1 LPEGMYGKDG
11 RMQREREREKER
23 EGGVHCKVRTK
34 ALKGECKD
42 GLLEG

>member
-1 LPEGMYGKDG
+1 MYGRDG

-34 ALKGECKD
+34 ALKGECKG

>member
-1 LPEGMYGKDG
+1 MYGRDG

-34 ALKGECKD
+34 ALKEECKD